1 MGIIMVI
8 AVMLLFLVYSM
19 MQRKKK
25 VEVVSKL
32 E

>member
-19 MQRKKK
+19 MQRNKK
-25 VEVVSKL
+25 VEVFSKL
-32 E
+32 

>member
-32 E
+32 